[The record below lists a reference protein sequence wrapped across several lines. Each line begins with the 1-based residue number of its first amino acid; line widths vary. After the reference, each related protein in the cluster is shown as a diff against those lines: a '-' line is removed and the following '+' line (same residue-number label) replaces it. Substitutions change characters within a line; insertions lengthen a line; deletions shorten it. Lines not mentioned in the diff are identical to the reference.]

1 MLLSVKQYAIL
12 FVLFIVI
19 LVSIFSYHISS
30 NIENTRNKIDA
41 SQRVSAKTELEHSII
56 LTLENIKQSANK
68 LSHWEEVRQQIET
81 PEIFAYWYN
90 VRFKKYA
97 FDLQEHT
104 LDLMIYDINGKALAR
119 LGDSTLPYEI
129 QTENIDS
136 TSFQIAS
143 SNNILYISPVYIDE
157 KKQSVIGYLGARI
170 QFLPLLKSLS
180 NFQFIEFG
188 TLRLHTDKIG
198 QLFNTF
204 STAQFSY
211 DLHKSEGMIELE
223 MQIQESITELV
234 FIIIVSTILL
244 YVALV
249 FIVGIPMKDLTGYIN
264 RLRTKPETIDK
275 HNYHGLFQ
283 VSELKTIYDSLTQY
297 HTELSQNKEHLSLT
311 LNSIGDAVITTDS
324 ENNILRMNPVAESL
338 TGWSFDEAKGL
349 PLKQIFNV
357 VDSSNKKSVNID
369 FDKIIESGETFHLGK
384 HSILI
389 SKDKTEYF
397 IADSAAPIRDSS
409 GKIHGIVLVFN
420 DITEQ
425 RMKDEQLQ
433 HSLKMDALG
442 KLTGGIAHDFNNLLG
457 VILGYSELLIS
468 QDSKKQSKTHD
479 YAKNIYSA
487 GERARKL
494 TSQLLT
500 FSHKHTPEAAV
511 TDINQLIT
519 SEQHMLEKILTARI
533 ELTLDL
539 DDTLWPVYID
549 ENLLQDAIL
558 NMSINSM
565 HAMPDGGKLILKT
578 QNQNLDSSYKQHLD
592 LPTGDYIHL
601 LITDTGIGMDRE
613 TCHKIFDPFFTT
625 KGEQGTGLGMSQ
637 VYGFVKQSGGA
648 VHAYSEPGTG
658 THISIYL
665 PRYQYPDNLTEDLP
679 GTKAQSTSIQGGRE
693 TILVVDDEPALLELS
708 CQMLANHGY
717 HILNASNGNEAL
729 NRLQNNTVDLLLTDV
744 IMPKMDGY
752 QLAAIAVKKYPKIK
766 IQIMSGYSSDREEC
780 EEDKQLSKKLLH
792 KPFTSE
798 DLLKR
803 VRKTLDE

>member
-1 MLLSVKQYAIL
+1 MLLSIKQYAIL

-19 LVSIFSYHISS
+19 LVSIFSYQVSS
-30 NIENTRNKIDA
+30 NIENTRSKIDA
-41 SQRVSAKTELEHSII
+41 SQRASAKTELEHSII

-68 LSHWEEVRQQIET
+68 LNHWQEVRQQIES

-119 LGDSTLPYEI
+119 LDDNTLPHEI

-136 TSFQIAS
+136 ILFQIVS
-143 SNNILYISPVYIDE
+143 DDNILYISPVYMDE
-157 KKQSVIGYLGARI
+157 KKQSIIGFLGVRI
-170 QFLPLLKSLS
+170 QFLPLLKELS
-180 NFQFIEFG
+180 NFQFIELG
-188 TLRLHTDKIG
+188 TLRLHTDKLDH
-198 QLFNTF
+198 LFNTF
-204 STAQFSY
+204 STAHFSY
-211 DLHKSEGMIELE
+211 DLHKSEGMLELE
-223 MQIQESITELV
+223 MQIQDSITELT

-244 YVALV
+244 YAALV
-249 FIVGIPMKDLTGYIN
+249 FIVGMPMNDITSYIN
-264 RLRTKPETIDK
+264 KLRTKPEAIDDY
-275 HNYHGLFQ
+275 NYHGLFQ
-283 VSELKTIYDSLTQY
+283 VSELKTIYDSLAKY
-297 HTELSQNKEHLSLT
+297 HTELSQNEEHLSLT

-324 ENNILRMNPVAESL
+324 ENNIVRMNPVAESL
-338 TGWSFDEAKGL
+338 TGWSFNEAKGL

-357 VDSSNKKSVNID
+357 VDSSNKKSINVA
-369 FDKIIESGETFHLGK
+369 FDKVIESGETVHLGK

-397 IADSAAPIRDSS
+397 IANSAAPILDSS

-468 QDSKKQSKTHD
+468 QDNEKQSKTHD
-479 YAKNIYSA
+479 YAEKIHSA

-494 TSQLLT
+494 TSQLLA
-500 FSHKHTPEAAV
+500 FSHKHTPEA
-511 TDINQLIT
+511 TITNINQLII
-519 SEQHMLEKILTARI
+519 SEQHMLEKILTARV

-578 QNQNLDSSYKQHLD
+578 QNQHLDSTGKQHLG

-601 LITDTGIGMDRE
+601 LITDTGIGMDHE
-613 TCHKIFDPFFTT
+613 TCRKIFDPFFTT
-625 KGEQGTGLGMSQ
+625 KGEHGTGLGMSQ

-648 VHAYSEPGTG
+648 IHASSEPGTG
-658 THISIYL
+658 TQISIYL
-665 PRYQYPDNLTEDLP
+665 PRYQNTDNLTKELP
-679 GTKAQSTSIQGGRE
+679 ETKAQSTSIQGGNE
-693 TILVVDDEPALLELS
+693 SILVVDDEPALMELS
-708 CQMLANHGY
+708 CQILADHGY
-717 HILNASNGNEAL
+717 HTLNASSGDEAL
-729 NRLQNNTVDLLLTDV
+729 SILENNTVDLLITDV

-752 QLAAIAVKKYPKIK
+752 QLAAIVLKKYPKMK
-766 IQIMSGYSSDREEC
+766 IQIISGYSSDRYKYT
-780 EEDKQLSKKLLH
+780 EDKQLHQKLLH
-792 KPFTSE
+792 KPFSPD
-798 DLLKR
+798 DLLKS